1 MPVMIQETAEEE
13 QREPM
18 PDPIIIRNPAAEA
31 RVNELTETYGKEL
44 DAWANERVPKLISN
58 GEYAARSAAIMI
70 ALGRELA
77 RVAVAFGEA
86 HEVSPEHVSDLVVTA
101 FVKNHLLALDAVQLP
116 EGIALQ

>member
-1 MPVMIQETAEEE
+1 MSEA
-13 QREPM
+13 
-18 PDPIIIRNPAAEA
+18 IIIRNTAAEA
-31 RVNELTETYGKEL
+31 RVNALTETYGKEL

-58 GEYAARSAAIMI
+58 GEYAARSAALMI

-86 HEVSPEHVSDLVVTA
+86 HEVSAQEVAELVIKA
-101 FVKNHLLALDAVQLP
+101 FVKNHLAALDAVQVP